1 MHNQDFADNILQWLH
16 EVHSDLSDCGFM
28 IAMGSLV
35 PELEEFPSKTPEITK
50 AKSAIPITS
59 IKKMERCLIF
69 PKMAIIA
76 FFDSLRN

>member
-1 MHNQDFADNILQWLH
+1 MT
-16 EVHSDLSDCGFM
+16 
-28 IAMGSLV
+28 AMGSLA